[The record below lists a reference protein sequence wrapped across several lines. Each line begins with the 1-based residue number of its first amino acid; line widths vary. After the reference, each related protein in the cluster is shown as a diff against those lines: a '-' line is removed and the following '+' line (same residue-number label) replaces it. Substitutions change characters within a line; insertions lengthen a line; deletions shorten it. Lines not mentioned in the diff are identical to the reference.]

1 MPDDEI
7 SIDDSFADD
16 ELVSVP
22 DTVYPEFRWTIKRQ
36 EFVYHMARHGIARQA
51 ARESG
56 LTEKTSEV
64 LMKHQAIRDAIQ
76 VEVARGLAVV
86 SESENSVIA
95 RWAEWANGNIADFLN
110 NDWTVRPLDE
120 IPAEKRR
127 CIRKVKITRN
137 AHGVSTE
144 IELHDQAKANT
155 DLANMM
161 GLLHKGETDT
171 LPPEETAKQLQETL
185 QEIRKRNGNPVPV
198 ETPAGNSERGPDKR
212 LN

>member
-1 MPDDEI
+1 MPEDDI
-7 SIDDSFADD
+7 PIDDQLADD
-16 ELVSVP
+16 VLVSVP

-51 ARESG
+51 AREAG
-56 LTEKTSEV
+56 LFEKSSEA
-64 LMKHQAIRDAIQ
+64 LMKEQAIRDAIQ

-86 SESENSVIA
+86 SENENSVIA
-95 RWAEWANGNIADFLN
+95 RWAEWANGNIADFLQD
-110 NDWTVRPLDE
+110 DWTVRPLNE

-127 CIRKVKITRN
+127 CIKKVKVTRN
-137 AHGVSTE
+137 AAGISTE
-144 IELHDQAKANT
+144 IELHDQAKANS

-161 GLLHKGETDT
+161 GLLHKGESDT

-185 QEIRKRNGNPVPV
+185 QEIRKRNGDPLSV
-198 ETPAGNSERGPDKR
+198 ETAARDSKPGPDKR

>member
-1 MPDDEI
+1 MSDDDI
-7 SIDDSFADD
+7 PIDENFADD

-22 DTVYPEFRWTIKRQ
+22 DPVHPDFRWTIKRRD
-36 EFVYHMARHGIARQA
+36 FVYHMARHGIARQA
-51 ARESG
+51 AREAG
-56 LTEKTSEV
+56 LAEKSSEP

-76 VEVARGLAVV
+76 MECARGLAVV

-95 RWAEWANGNIADFLN
+95 RWAEWANGNIADFLQD
-110 NDWTVRPLDE
+110 DWTVRPLNE
-120 IPAEKRR
+120 IPDEKRR
-127 CIRKVKITRN
+127 CIRKVKVTRN

-144 IELHDQAKANT
+144 IELHDQAKANS

-161 GLLHKGETDT
+161 GLLHKGESDT

-185 QEIRKRNGNPVPV
+185 QEIRKRNGDPLSV
-198 ETPAGNSERGPDKR
+198 EAAARDSKPGPDKR